1 MTIPKGSGVKREIE
15 GYNNDA
21 DLLCS
26 VSSIDLRYCDA
37 ALKWRH
43 LTSMCTVHSLEKFS
57 EMRRGTKIAQDSLT
71 DGSAPQMG
79 VTALRIPDRALS

>member
-1 MTIPKGSGVKREIE
+1 MTIPKGSGGKRES
-15 GYNNDA
+15 GAYNHDA
-21 DLLCS
+21 DLLYS

-57 EMRRGTKIAQDSLT
+57 EMGRGTEIAQNPLT
-71 DGSAPQMG
+71 DGNAPEMG
-79 VTALRIPDRALS
+79 VTALRIADRALS